1 MPRNPRNTK
10 NTANTKSTA
19 KSTPKSKVVYVAM
32 SADLIHPGHINILK
46 IAKDYAIKIEGEVVV
61 GLLTDRAIASYK
73 RLPYMNY
80 EQRKAVLESIAFI
93 DRVIPQDTLSYE
105 GNIRA
110 LKPAFVIHGDDWQSG
125 AQVKTRQNVLDTLSE
140 LGCGELIEPHYTEG
154 ISSTQ
159 LNANARAIGI
169 STNARLSLL
178 RRLINAKAPL
188 RFIETHSAISA
199 LIAQNAS
206 TNHNGTKIE
215 FDGFWSS
222 SLTDSTSRG
231 KPDIEAVELQSR
243 LNTINEIF
251 EVTSKPLIYDADTGG
266 KVEHFAFTVRSLERT
281 GVSACIIE
289 DKTGL
294 KKNSLL
300 GNDVEQTQDSIEDFC
315 DKIRAGKEAQITS
328 DFMIIARIESLI
340 LDKGLQD
347 ALKRAYAY
355 VEAGADGIMIHSRH
369 KDPKEILDFIS
380 AFRTKDSLTPIV
392 VVPTSFNEITARE
405 LGEAGANIIIY
416 ANHLLRASFIAMK
429 QVAQGILEND
439 RSAEIEG
446 QCMSVKEILSLIPGT
461 I

>member
-1 MPRNPRNTK
+1 MPRRIDK
-10 NTANTKSTA
+10 NQSK
-19 KSTPKSKVVYVAM
+19 PKSSNVVYVAM

-46 IAKDYAIKIEGEVVV
+46 IAKDYASKIKGEVVV
-61 GLLTDRAIASYK
+61 GLLTDKAIASYK

-80 EQRKAVLESIAFI
+80 EQRKAVLESIALI

-105 GNIRA
+105 GNIRL
-110 LKPAFVIHGDDWQSG
+110 LKPAFVIHGDDWKNG
-125 AQVKTRQNVLDTLSE
+125 AQIKTRQNVLNTLAE
-140 LGCGELIEPHYTEG
+140 LGCGELIEPHYTQG

-159 LNANARAIGI
+159 LNENARAIGI

-178 RRLINAKAPL
+178 RRLISAKTPL
-188 RFIETHSAISA
+188 RFIETHSALSA
-199 LIAQNAS
+199 LIAQNAFV
-206 TNHNGTKIE
+206 NRNGTKVE

-266 KVEHFAFTVRSLERT
+266 KIEHFAFAVRSLERT

-300 GNDVEQTQDSIEDFC
+300 GNEVAQTQDNIKDFC
-315 DKIRAGKEAQITS
+315 DKIRAGKDAQITQ

-340 LDKGLQD
+340 LDKGMDD
-347 ALKRAYAY
+347 ALKRAFAY

-369 KDPKEILDFIS
+369 KSPNEILEFI
-380 AFRTKDSLTPIV
+380 AKFRAKNSLTPIV
-392 VVPTSFNEITARE
+392 VVPTSFNEITAQE
-405 LGEAGANIIIY
+405 LGEAGANVIIY
-416 ANHLLRASFIAMK
+416 ANHLLRAGFVAMK
-429 QVAQGILEND
+429 EVAQGILQND
-439 RSAEIEG
+439 RSAEIESK
-446 QCMSVKEILSLIPGT
+446 CMGVKEILSLIPGT

>member
-1 MPRNPRNTK
+1 MSRRIDK
-10 NTANTKSTA
+10 NQSNSKS
-19 KSTPKSKVVYVAM
+19 SNVVYVAM

-46 IAKDYAIKIEGEVVV
+46 IAKDYASKIKGEVVV
-61 GLLTDRAIASYK
+61 GLLTDKAIASYK

-80 EQRKAVLESIAFI
+80 EQRKAVLESIALI
-93 DRVIPQDTLSYE
+93 DRVIPQDTISYE
-105 GNIRA
+105 GNIRL
-110 LKPAFVIHGDDWQSG
+110 LKPAFVIHGDDWKNG
-125 AQVKTRQNVLDTLSE
+125 AQVKTRQNVLDTLAE
-140 LGCGELIEPHYTEG
+140 LGCGELIEPHYTQG

-159 LNANARAIGI
+159 LNENARAIGI

-178 RRLINAKAPL
+178 RRLISAKTPL
-188 RFIETHSAISA
+188 RFIETHSALSA
-199 LIAQNAS
+199 LIAQNAFV
-206 TNHNGTKIE
+206 NRNGTKVE

-266 KVEHFAFTVRSLERT
+266 KIEHFAFTVRSLERT

-300 GNDVEQTQDSIEDFC
+300 GNEVAQTQDDIKDFC
-315 DKIRAGKEAQITS
+315 DKIRAGKDAQITQ

-340 LDKGLQD
+340 LDKGMED
-347 ALKRAYAY
+347 ALNRAFAY
-355 VEAGADGIMIHSRH
+355 VDTGADGIMIHSRH
-369 KDPKEILDFIS
+369 KSPNEILEFI
-380 AFRTKDSLTPIV
+380 AKFRAKNSLTPIV
-392 VVPTSFNEITARE
+392 VVPTSFNEITAQE

-416 ANHLLRASFIAMK
+416 ANHLLRAGFVAMK
-429 QVAQGILEND
+429 EVAQGILQND
-439 RSAEIEG
+439 RSAEIESK
-446 QCMSVKEILSLIPGT
+446 CMSVKEILSLIPGT

>member
-1 MPRNPRNTK
+1 MPHNI
-10 NTANTKSTA
+10 
-19 KSTPKSKVVYVAM
+19 KVVYVAM
-32 SADLIHPGHINILK
+32 SADLLHPGHINILK
-46 IAKDYAIKIEGEVVV
+46 IAREYADKVSGEVVV

-80 EQRKAVLESIAFI
+80 EQRKAVLESIAFVDKI
-93 DRVIPQDTLSYE
+93 IPQDTLSYE
-105 GNIRA
+105 ANIRA
-110 LKPAFVIHGDDWQSG
+110 LKPAFVIHGDDWKSG
-125 AQVKTRQNVLDTLSE
+125 AQVKTRQNVLDTLNE
-140 LGCGELIEPHYTEG
+140 LGCGELIEPSYTQG

-159 LNANARAIGI
+159 LNADARAIGI

-188 RFIETHSAISA
+188 RFIETHSALSA
-199 LIAQNAS
+199 LIAQNAFV
-206 TNHNGTKIE
+206 NKNGTKIE

-222 SLTDSTSRG
+222 SLTDSTMRG

-251 EVTSKPLIYDADTGG
+251 EVTTKPLIYDADTGG
-266 KVEHFAFTVRSLERT
+266 KAEHFAFAVRSLERT

-300 GNDVEQTQDSIEDFC
+300 GNEVLQRQASVQDFC
-315 DKIRAGKEAQITS
+315 DKIRTGKAAQITR

-340 LDKGLQD
+340 LEKGLND
-347 ALKRAYAY
+347 ALTRAFAY
-355 VEAGADGIMIHSRH
+355 VEAGADGIMIHSRQN
-369 KDPKEILDFIS
+369 DGREILEFLS
-380 AFRTKDSLTPIV
+380 AFRAQNSLTPIV
-392 VVPTSFNEITARE
+392 LVPTSFNEIFAQD
-405 LGEAGANIIIY
+405 LSEAGANIIIY
-416 ANHLLRASFIAMK
+416 ANHLLRASFVAMK

-439 RSAEIEG
+439 KSAQIEDK
-446 QCMSVKEILSLIPGT
+446 CMSVKEILSLIPGT

>member
-1 MPRNPRNTK
+1 MRHKTLRTAFCVATRKYPMPRK
-10 NTANTKSTA
+10 I
-19 KSTPKSKVVYVAM
+19 VYVAM

-46 IAKDYAIKIEGEVVV
+46 IAKDYASKIKGEVVV
-61 GLLTDRAIASYK
+61 GLLTDKAIASYK

-80 EQRKAVLESIAFI
+80 EQRKAVLESIALI

-105 GNIRA
+105 GNIRL
-110 LKPAFVIHGDDWQSG
+110 LKPAFVIHGDDWKSG
-125 AQVKTRQNVLDTLSE
+125 AQVKTRQNVLDTLAE
-140 LGCGELIEPHYTEG
+140 LGCGELIEPHYTQG

-159 LNANARAIGI
+159 LNENARAIGI

-178 RRLINAKAPL
+178 RRLISAKTPL
-188 RFIETHSAISA
+188 RFIETHSALSA
-199 LIAQNAS
+199 LIAQN
-206 TNHNGTKIE
+206 TFINRNGTKVE

-266 KVEHFAFTVRSLERT
+266 KIEHFAFAVRSLERT

-300 GNDVEQTQDSIEDFC
+300 GNEVAQTQDDIKDFC

-340 LDKGLQD
+340 LDKGMED
-347 ALKRAYAY
+347 ALNRAFAY
-355 VEAGADGIMIHSRH
+355 VDAGADGIMIHSRH
-369 KDPKEILDFIS
+369 KSPNEILEFI
-380 AFRTKDSLTPIV
+380 AKFRAKNSLTPIV
-392 VVPTSFNEITARE
+392 VVPTSFNEITAQD
-405 LGEAGANIIIY
+405 LGEAGANVIIY
-416 ANHLLRASFIAMK
+416 ANHLLRAGFVAMK
-429 QVAQGILEND
+429 EVAQGILEND
-439 RSAEIEG
+439 RSAEIESK
-446 QCMSVKEILSLIPGT
+446 CMSVKEILSLIPGT

>member
-1 MPRNPRNTK
+1 MSRRIDK
-10 NTANTKSTA
+10 NQSN
-19 KSTPKSKVVYVAM
+19 SKNSNVVYVAM

-46 IAKDYAIKIEGEVVV
+46 IAKDYASKIKGEVVV
-61 GLLTDRAIASYK
+61 GLLTDKAIASYK

-80 EQRKAVLESIAFI
+80 EQRKAVLESIALI

-105 GNIRA
+105 SNIRL
-110 LKPAFVIHGDDWQSG
+110 LKPAFVIHGDDWKNG
-125 AQVKTRQNVLDTLSE
+125 AQVKTRQNVLDTLAE
-140 LGCGELIEPHYTEG
+140 LGCGELIEPHYTQG

-159 LNANARAIGI
+159 LNENARAIGI

-178 RRLINAKAPL
+178 RRLISAKTPL
-188 RFIETHSAISA
+188 RFIETHSALSA
-199 LIAQNAS
+199 LIAQN
-206 TNHNGTKIE
+206 TFINRNGTKVE

-266 KVEHFAFTVRSLERT
+266 KIEHFAFTVRSLERT

-300 GNDVEQTQDSIEDFC
+300 GNEVAQTQDNINDFC
-315 DKIRAGKEAQITS
+315 DKIRAGKDAQITQ

-340 LDKGLQD
+340 LDKGMED
-347 ALKRAYAY
+347 ALNRGFAY
-355 VEAGADGIMIHSRH
+355 VDAGADGIMIHSRH
-369 KDPKEILDFIS
+369 KSPNEILEFI
-380 AFRTKDSLTPIV
+380 AKFRAKNSLTPIV
-392 VVPTSFNEITARE
+392 VVPTSFNEITAQE
-405 LGEAGANIIIY
+405 LGEAGANVIIY
-416 ANHLLRASFIAMK
+416 ANHLLRAGFVAMK
-429 QVAQGILEND
+429 EVAQGILQND
-439 RSAEIEG
+439 RSAEIESK
-446 QCMSVKEILSLIPGT
+446 CMSVKEILSLIPGT

>member
-1 MPRNPRNTK
+1 MPHSPSHTTSNKNSKPSTK
-10 NTANTKSTA
+10 PS
-19 KSTPKSKVVYVAM
+19 VYVAM

-46 IAKDYAIKIEGEVVV
+46 IAKQHADEIDGEVVV
-61 GLLTDRAIASYK
+61 GLLTDKAIASYK

-110 LKPAFVIHGDDWQSG
+110 LKPAFVIHGDDWKNG
-125 AQVKTRQNVLDTLSE
+125 AQVKTRQNVLDTLAE
-140 LGCGELIEPHYTEG
+140 LGCGRLIEPSYTEG

-178 RRLINAKAPL
+178 RRLIDAKVPL

-199 LIAQNAS
+199 LIAQNAFV
-206 TNHNGTKIE
+206 NHGGTKIE

-266 KVEHFAFTVRSLERT
+266 KVEHFTFTVRSLERT

-347 ALKRAYAY
+347 ALTRAFAY

-369 KDPKEILDFIS
+369 KDPKEILDFIR
-380 AFRTKDSLTPIV
+380 AFRTKNSLTPIV

-429 QVAQGILEND
+429 QVAQGILEHD
-439 RSAEIEG
+439 RSAEMEG